1 MIDCNAALCDPRII
15 ERLRG
20 RLIWV
25 FMLMIFILFLVGGS
39 GTLISIFFYMTG
51 KQCMFT
57 KKKEKVSRSLTLLD
71 VYYSLDIGPVNTSL
85 RDYEQRF
92 G

>member
-1 MIDCNAALCDPRII
+1 MGIHAND
-15 ERLRG
+15 
-20 RLIWV
+20 
-25 FMLMIFILFLVGGS
+25 FYFIFGWWEWDSYLHFFLHDRKTVHV
-39 GTLISIFFYMTG
+39 Y
-51 KQCMFT
+51 

>member
-1 MIDCNAALCDPRII
+1 MIDCNAALCDPRIT

-39 GTLISIFFYMTG
+39 GTLISIFFLHDRKTVHVY
-51 KQCMFT
+51 

-85 RDYEQRF
+85 RDHEQRF